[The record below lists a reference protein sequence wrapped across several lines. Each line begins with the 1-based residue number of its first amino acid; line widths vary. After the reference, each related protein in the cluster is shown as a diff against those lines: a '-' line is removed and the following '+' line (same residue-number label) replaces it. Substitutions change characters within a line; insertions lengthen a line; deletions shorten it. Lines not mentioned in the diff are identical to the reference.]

1 MEKIGR
7 SVRCVGGR
15 GRGINVGYLRLG
27 VLSSGE
33 VLAKGLFFW
42 RGLVRKKKG
51 GGVVPRYLML
61 G

>member
-27 VLSSGE
+27 ALSNGGCWQR
-33 VLAKGLFFW
+33 VVVG
-42 RGLVRKKKG
+42 RGIGK
-51 GGVVPRYLML
+51 
-61 G
+61 